1 MKLHRELSDLPYAAA
16 LIPFS
21 AGGLAAGE
29 DYDGCH
35 FDGLAFADAEIGGS
49 RFMECAFS
57 DVTFEGLRGRKS
69 RFSEVWLRDVRL
81 LSADLADSSWLDV
94 TFVGCAAAGVQAFGA
109 SLRRVTFHECKLDSV
124 NFRTAVLAEVTFENC
139 LVRDVDFGSATVKRA
154 RFPGSTLTRADF
166 SRATLE
172 KVDLRGAELDITAGF
187 ESLRGAI
194 ISTPQLMSMA
204 PTLAHQL
211 GIQVKDS

>member
-1 MKLHRELSDLPYAAA
+1 MTLHRELSDLPFAAT
-16 LIPFS
+16 LLRYE
-21 AGGLAAGE
+21 GGLASGE
-29 DYDGCH
+29 DYDSCH
-35 FDGLAFADAEIGGS
+35 VAGTAFAHPEIGGS
-49 RFMECAFS
+49 GFIECAFT
-57 DVTFEGLRGRKS
+57 DVTFEGLGGRKS
-69 RFSEVWLRDVRL
+69 RFSEVWLRDVRF
-81 LSADLADSSWLDV
+81 LSADLAGSSWLDA

-124 NFRTAVLAEVTFENC
+124 NFRTAALAEVTFENC
-139 LVRDVDFGSATVKRA
+139 LLRDVDFGGATLKRA

-172 KVDLRGAELDITAGF
+172 KVDLRGAELDITAGY

-204 PTLAHQL
+204 PTLARQL

>member
-1 MKLHRELSDLPYAAA
+1 MTLHRELSDLPFAAA
-16 LIPFS
+16 LTLFERGS
-21 AGGLAAGE
+21 LAAG
-29 DYDGCH
+29 DTYDSCH
-35 FDGLAFADAEIGGS
+35 FDGVAFGDAEINGS
-49 RFMECAFS
+49 RFIECAFS
-57 DVTFEGLRGRKS
+57 DVTFDGLGGRKS
-69 RFSEVWLRDVRL
+69 RFSEVWLHDVRF
-81 LSADLADSSWLDV
+81 LSADLADSSWLDA
-94 TFVGCAAAGVQAFGA
+94 TFLGCAAAGVQAFGA
-109 SLRRVTFHECKLDSV
+109 NMRRVTFHDCKLDSV
-124 NFRTAVLAEVTFENC
+124 NFRTAVLAEVVFENC
-139 LVRDVDFGSATVKRA
+139 LMRDVDFGGATLKRA

-166 SRATLE
+166 SRAKLE